1 MLLTLLLACKP
12 PPPAPE
18 GLDEVTRYMVRE
30 FYANDANFAA
40 GFQGFMNW
48 FYDEGSD
55 LVGQEANSNN
65 TDTFTLNDLN
75 AEDVAQLPL
84 LEMERDLT
92 RAKGVISLAEMA
104 CSWEDVEALLIQPDQ
119 DAIFSGDWDDYERT
133 YLSDRDTFEAA
144 GISGD
149 FTAID
154 EALDPFSDSFDPD
167 TWGKSLLRTDNIVD
181 PSAVLFAD
189 LSGYP
194 MNLDIRHGSFEI
206 GGEPVRLM
214 SILTWMPAPV
224 FDDSGNNGLIQT
236 FSVELNIELDAAL
249 TLRALAVWAE
259 PSSTSLEPDSPLVL
273 NYGVNKSL
281 ESSQR
286 MSGICSGEIE
296 LE

>member
-1 MLLTLLLACKP
+1 MLLTLLFACKP
-12 PPPAPE
+12 PPPAPD

-30 FYANDANFAA
+30 FYADDASFAA

-48 FYDEGSD
+48 FHDEGSD

-104 CSWEDVEALLIQPDQ
+104 CSWEDVEALLIRPDQ
-119 DAIFSGDWDDYERT
+119 DTIFSGDWENYERT

-144 GISGD
+144 GSSGD
-149 FTAID
+149 FAAID
-154 EALDPFSDSFDPD
+154 EALDPFSESFDPD

-181 PSAVLFAD
+181 PNPVLFAD

-206 GGEPVRLM
+206 DGESVRLM
-214 SILTWMPAPV
+214 SILTWMPEPV
-224 FDDSGNNGLIQT
+224 FDESGNNGLVQT
-236 FSVELNIELDAAL
+236 FSVELNIELEAAL

-296 LE
+296 IE